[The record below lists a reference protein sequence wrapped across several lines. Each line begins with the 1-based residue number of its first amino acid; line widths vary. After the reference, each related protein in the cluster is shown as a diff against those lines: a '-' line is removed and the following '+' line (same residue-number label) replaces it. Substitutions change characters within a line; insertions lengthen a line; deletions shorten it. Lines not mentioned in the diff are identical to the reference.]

1 MRIEKIANRQLFN
14 ILFLM
19 RTTIPLSTLPVLTSG
34 GALQDAW
41 ISGLFV
47 FVGSA
52 VMVLLVAGLGI
63 RFPRLTVVEIS
74 KKLLGTVGGALVTLL
89 ILWSFLH
96 LASIEMRLYVEMIIN
111 NFLDET
117 PIVFLVSVII
127 LAALAAA
134 YAGIEVIARLADL
147 LFMFFLVMVVLS
159 IASMFVEADF
169 INLQP
174 VMARGVS
181 PVLEGSITPIGLSS
195 LILVLGILI
204 PTANQPRRVMGTA
217 LWATAAASATVVVTA
232 FMVVSVLGP
241 NEGSRAVFPLIKAI
255 RAVELSQFL
264 QRIEILTVFAWGFG
278 LLIAVSV
285 FIYCGAR
292 GVEKLFG
299 LKGYRFLLL
308 PMGVTWVVITIHN
321 FENMFEFRSFQDPGI
336 LGLYG
341 IFLLLFP
348 YTLLWASYL
357 LRKLLGQNPA
367 EQEEEANSR

>member
-19 RTTIPLSTLPVLTSG
+19 RTTIPLSTLPVLTSA

-147 LFMFFLVMVVLS
+147 LLMIFLVMVVLS

>member
-19 RTTIPLSTLPVLTSG
+19 RTTIPLSTLPVLTSA

-47 FVGSA
+47 FAGSA

-308 PMGVTWVVITIHN
+308 PMGVAWVVITIHN

-341 IFLLLFP
+341 IVLLLFP

-367 EQEEEANSR
+367 EQEEEANSP

>member
-127 LAALAAA
+127 LGSLAAA

-147 LFMFFLVMVVLS
+147 LLMIFLVMVVLS